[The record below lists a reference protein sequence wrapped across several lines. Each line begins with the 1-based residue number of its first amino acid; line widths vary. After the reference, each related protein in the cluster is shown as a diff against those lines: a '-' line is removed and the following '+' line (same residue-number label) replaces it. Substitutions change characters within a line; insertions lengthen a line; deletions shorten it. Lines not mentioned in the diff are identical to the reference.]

1 MNMPDSIQEG
11 GAGKGHWAAKQ
22 KGIEEAVK
30 SNKKGDFELTKNSD
44 MFKLLK
50 S

>member
-1 MNMPDSIQEG
+1 MPEKIQKG
-11 GAGKGHWAAKQ
+11 GAGKGHWAERQTRIKSGNE
-22 KGIEEAVK
+22 KG
-30 SNKKGDFELTKNSD
+30 SKGEDFELTKNSD